1 MSLYHSWSFS
11 GIAFSRGRRVTID
24 RVEMKEC
31 EYDQIRGVAPF
42 LLAAAADLV
51 LFYLLIA
58 IGVTWQTGHVVSFLG
73 GAAVICIIWALRPLA
88 HVPMPIQGGMY
99 PILGFAVL
107 QLLALFLRGG
117 AIAALVELVGLSPM
131 TAIILAV
138 GVSLAVTLAG
148 TYSWLLQENG
158 RREQAPWWRNPILI
172 AITYALALRL
182 LYSGTFELLH
192 EEAYYWNYAQHLDL
206 AYLDHPPMVAWL
218 IWVFTMLLGHGEFGV
233 RVGSLLSWV
242 VTAYC
247 SYKLV
252 DRACGPATAFRT
264 LLLVAVLPV
273 FFGAGIIMTPDA
285 PLMACWAGT
294 LYYLCQSLIEGRRWS
309 WLGVGIFTGLG
320 MLSKYTFALLG
331 AATLVFMV
339 MDREARRWFFRPEP
353 YLAVVLAFGLFSPV
367 LIWNAEHQWA
377 SFAFQAAERF
387 RGNFDFDLFELIGS
401 ILVLLTPT
409 GLLTAVAT
417 LASRESIL
425 PKLLDTKKERTLRF
439 LLTSTVVPLSFFVCF
454 SLFRDIRLNWTGPI
468 WLGILP
474 YMAAFLL
481 PGRPETAA
489 RLPRYVSSAWPATI
503 VVLLFL
509 YGAALHYTVLGFP
522 GVPYFE
528 KPLRIGMPD
537 LARQIE
543 AIEADF
549 ERRAGE
555 KPFTVCMDS
564 DRLAGL
570 IAFYRAKMAG
580 SGNEAKVA
588 DAVRNTTGGHLFG
601 KRSHMYRYWHPRGV
615 YRDRTL
621 LIIGLQHSD
630 LLERRVTS
638 QVRAISD
645 IERIVVE
652 KNGKPTGHFFYQFA
666 KIRRGKVDLRNMG
679 SSLQENTVREGISNA
694 EPDRE

>member
-1 MSLYHSWSFS
+1 MD
-11 GIAFSRGRRVTID
+11 GVAMR
-24 RVEMKEC
+24 EC
-31 EYDQIRGVAPF
+31 EYDRIRGVAPF
-42 LLAAAADLV
+42 LVAATADLV

-73 GAAVICIIWALRPLA
+73 GTAVICITWALRPVA
-88 HVPMPIQGGMY
+88 HVPIQGGMC
-99 PILGFAVL
+99 PILGFAAL

-117 AIAALVELVGLSPM
+117 AIAALVEPVGLSPM
-131 TAIILAV
+131 AAIIPAV
-138 GVSLAVTLAG
+138 GASLAVTLAG
-148 TYSWLLQENG
+148 THSWLLQEDG
-158 RREQAPWWRNPILI
+158 SGEQAPWWRNPILI

-192 EEAYYWNYAQHLDL
+192 EEAYYWNYAQHLDF

-247 SYKLV
+247 SYKLA

-264 LLLVAVLPV
+264 LLLVAVLPI
-273 FFGAGIIMTPDA
+273 FFEVGIIMTPDA

-294 LYYLCQSLIEGRRWS
+294 LYYLCQSLIEGHRWS
-309 WLGVGIFTGLG
+309 WLGVGIFAGLG

-331 AATLVFMV
+331 VATLVFMV
-339 MDREARRWFFRPEP
+339 MDREARGLFFRPEP
-353 YLAVVLAFGLFSPV
+353 YLAVVLALGLFSPV
-367 LIWNAEHQWA
+367 LIWNADHQWA
-377 SFAFQAAERF
+377 SFAFQGAERF
-387 RGNFDFDLFELIGS
+387 KWSFDFDLFELIGS
-401 ILVLLTPT
+401 LLVLLTPT

-425 PKLLDTKKERTLRF
+425 PKPLDTKKERTLRF
-439 LLTSTVVPLSFFVCF
+439 LLTSTVVPLSFFISF
-454 SLFRDIRLNWTGPI
+454 SLLRDIRFNWTEPI

-474 YMAAFLL
+474 YMAVFLL
-481 PGRPETAA
+481 PGRPETTA
-489 RLPRYVSSAWPATI
+489 RLPRYVRSAWPATI
-503 VVLLFL
+503 AVLLLL
-509 YGAALHYTVLGFP
+509 YGALLHYTVLGFP

-528 KPLRIGMPD
+528 KPLRIGMSD
-537 LARQIE
+537 LAHQIE

-549 ERRAGE
+549 QRRTGE
-555 KPFTVCMDS
+555 KPFTVCVDS

-580 SGNEAKVA
+580 SGNRAKVA
-588 DAVRNTTGGHLFG
+588 DAVRNTTGGHFFG
-601 KRSHMYRYWHPRGV
+601 KRSHMYRYWHPRWK
-615 YRDRTL
+615 YRNRAL
-621 LIIGLQHSD
+621 LIIALERSG

-652 KNGKPTGHFFYQFA
+652 KNGKPTGRFFYQFA
-666 KIRRGKVDLRNMG
+666 KIR
-679 SSLQENTVREGISNA
+679 
-694 EPDRE
+694 